1 VTRSASETPTA
12 ENAGPGRE
20 PGIARRDPRSPRAAS
35 RRAGRRTALGVLSAL
50 LVGAGLLAVAT
61 GSVSLPLKET
71 ALIIASRL
79 PGVGA
84 AVVPDWPASHEA
96 IILSL
101 RLPRVLL
108 ACVVG
113 AALAV
118 AGGSFQGLFRNPMAD
133 PYVIGVSSGA
143 ALGAA
148 LAITLHPP
156 VNLLGLG
163 AVPAAAFA
171 GALATVF
178 TVYAIARTGRQ
189 VPVGGLLLSGVA
201 VGAFLSAMVSVVV
214 VFSRQQ
220 MSEIVFW
227 LMGSLVG
234 RGWTH
239 LGTALPYLLCGSGV
253 LLYYA
258 RDLNALLLGE
268 EEATHLGVPVERVK
282 KIILTAASLLT
293 AAAVATCGVVGFVGL
308 IVPHI
313 VRLVVGPDHRTLL
326 PVSGVAGA
334 LLLVLADLAARTV
347 VRPAELPVGVV
358 TAAIGGPFFL
368 YLLKRSR
375 SGVGL

>member
-1 VTRSASETPTA
+1 MPRTRPSRSRS
-12 ENAGPGRE
+12 PGRL
-20 PGIARRDPRSPRAAS
+20 PRAPS
-35 RRAGRRTALGVLSAL
+35 RWTGGRTALGVLAAL
-50 LVGAGLLAVAT
+50 LAGAGLVAVAT
-61 GSVSLPLKET
+61 GSVSLPLRET

-79 PGVGA
+79 PGLGDEI
-84 AVVPDWPASHEA
+84 VPYWPSSHEA
-96 IILSL
+96 IIMSL

-108 ACVVG
+108 AAVVG

-118 AGGSFQGLFRNPMAD
+118 AGGSFQGLFRNSMAD
-133 PYVIGVSSGA
+133 PYIIGVSSGA

-148 LAITLHPP
+148 LAITLRPP
-156 VNLLGLG
+156 VNLLGMG

-178 TVYAIARTGRQ
+178 TVYSIARTGRQ
-189 VPVGGLLLSGVA
+189 VPVGSLLLSGVA
-201 VGAFLSAMVSVVV
+201 VGAFLSALVSVVI
-214 VFSRQQ
+214 VFSRPE

-239 LGTALPYLLCGSGV
+239 LVVALPYLAAGSAV

-282 KIILTAASLLT
+282 KVILAAASLLT
-293 AAAVATCGVVGFVGL
+293 AAAVATCGVIGFVGL

-313 VRLVVGPDHRTLL
+313 VRLVTGPDHRTLL

-375 SGVGL
+375 SGVRL